1 MMVHGC
7 GMQDSTEQFD
17 HLPTFLPDNYHSSF
31 IGRRLGQLVSYKRCE
46 CCAVF
51 LKDSVDSVILLDSM
65 SSEEE
70 DTLENNDV
78 TQEMEAKDRTE
89 WLMSMAEYRD
99 EIYEYLRK
107 SEVPVSVENN
117 FYSSHSC
124 RS

>member
-1 MMVHGC
+1 MSCTQCV
-7 GMQDSTEQFD
+7 
-17 HLPTFLPDNYHSSF
+17 
-31 IGRRLGQLVSYKRCE
+31 
-46 CCAVF
+46 CCVF
-51 LKDSVDSVILLDSM
+51 FQDSVDSVILLDSM

-107 SEVPVSVENN
+107 SEV
-117 FYSSHSC
+117 C
-124 RS
+124 LL